1 MQSYYRYDTNL
12 HIEPH
17 HFENGVPVFMPTFKQ
32 FENFYN
38 FNKAIN
44 KYGMKSG
51 IVKVIPPK
59 EWSKEVRNKCYTHEN
74 LSRITIRNPIL
85 QNINMNQPGVF
96 QFQNIER
103 LRKYSIFQWKD
114 VAKKYQP
121 PRTKLKNQNNKIIEN
136 PNIRSDFSINTSE
149 FTDERC
155 EELEKTYW
163 KSLPYS
169 EPMYGADSLG
179 SLFGDKIKSSW
190 NVSKLP
196 NLLDLMDARLP
207 GVNEAYLYG
216 GLWKSSFAWHLE
228 DQDLYLINYLHF
240 GAPKKWYLIPQDQ
253 HEVFYKIMKECFE
266 DEWKNC
272 SEFLRHKT
280 FMISPSNLEK
290 LGIQVNQIIHREGEF
305 IITYPYG
312 YHAGFNLG
320 FNLAESVNFALDDW
334 FEFGKKTQKCECIS
348 DSVGI
353 DIARLWEK
361 FYGTK
366 YPSSENE
373 TEEII
378 MQDPLLKKIMTN
390 SKKVANSS
398 KKKDEVILVID
409 DSDLET
415 AIELHDESDV
425 ESIMSDHSNEIIKVS
440 RKRRNSR
447 KRKLRNVQEEDEQQ
461 QQQEEEMDSE
471 CFLCPNNFQN
481 SNFKSSPMFELLKTD
496 IPELKVHRICANM
509 FPQQLS
515 YNRINNSIN
524 GLNNI
529 SKQQMNLQCF
539 VCKKRGVGGCFQ
551 CNFKKCTR
559 SFHGSCGLSTGV
571 NYSFETGESYC
582 QYHNKLKNS
591 NNNELELEGIKIDSF
606 VQFKFNKGIFAG
618 KIVNLNNNF
627 VEIEV
632 YPLGKDIIEISLDN
646 IINPNNCFINQRD
659 GFNYLKNSP

>member
-1 MQSYYRYDTNL
+1 MQSNYQHDSNL

-17 HFENGVPVFMPTFKQ
+17 HIENGVPVFMPSLKE

-44 KYGMKSG
+44 KYGMSSG

-59 EWSKEVRNKCYTHEN
+59 EWLDEVRGKCYSHEN
-74 LSRITIRNPIL
+74 LSRIVIRNPIL

-103 LRKYSIFQWKD
+103 ARKYSIFQWKD

-121 PRTKLKNQNNKIIEN
+121 PRSKLKKEEKVDTH
-136 PNIRSDFSINTSE
+136 RDVLEFSIDTSE
-149 FTDERC
+149 FTDQRC

-179 SLFGDKIKSSW
+179 SLFGDNVEAW

-228 DQDLYLINYLHF
+228 DQDLYSINYLHF
-240 GAPKKWYLIPQDQ
+240 GAPKKWYSIPQAQ
-253 HEVFYKIMKECFE
+253 HEQFYNIMKSHFE

-280 FMISPSNLEK
+280 FMISPTNLEK
-290 LGIQVNQIIHREGEF
+290 LGIQVNQIVHREGEF

-353 DIARLWEK
+353 DIGKLWKK
-361 FYGTK
+361 FYGTD
-366 YPSSENE
+366 YPSSENKHHKK
-373 TEEII
+373 TSTKKEEHR
-378 MQDPLLKKIMTN
+378 
-390 SKKVANSS
+390 
-398 KKKDEVILVID
+398 VID
-409 DSDLET
+409 DSDSET

-425 ESIMSDHSNEIIKVS
+425 ESIMSDHSTDVAKVAQP
-440 RKRRNSR
+440 KRNTR
-447 KRKLRNVQEEDEQQ
+447 KRKLRQVQEE
-461 QQQEEEMDSE
+461 EEEEDDDEAVNE
-471 CFLCPNNFQN
+471 CFLCPNNFQD
-481 SNFKSSPMFELLKTD
+481 SSFKSSPMFELLKTD
-496 IPELKVHRICANM
+496 MGPLEVHRLCANM

-515 YNRINNSIN
+515 YDKTNNSII
-524 GLNNI
+524 GLNNL
-529 SKQQMNLQCF
+529 SKQQMNLQCC
-539 VCKKRGVGGCFQ
+539 VCKQRDAGACFQ
-551 CNFKKCTR
+551 CNYKRCAK
-559 SFHGSCGLSTGV
+559 SFHGSCGLSDGVKYMLDTGEAYCKTHNNYKKEHGIVEGV
-571 NYSFETGESYC
+571 NIG
-582 QYHNKLKNS
+582 
-591 NNNELELEGIKIDSF
+591 SF
-606 VQFKFNKGIFAG
+606 VQFKFNKGVFAG
-618 KIVNLNNNF
+618 KVVNLNDTF
-627 VEIEV
+627 VEVEV
-632 YPLGKDIIEISLDN
+632 YPLAKDIIEVPLNDIFNSND
-646 IINPNNCFINQRD
+646 CFLNQPA
-659 GFNYLKNSP
+659 GFNYLG